1 MPNFFI
7 ARPNFAWV
15 VAIFITLAGLLA
27 IPSLPVAQYPNVVP
41 PQISI
46 TATYPGASAK
56 VLTETVTSIIEEE
69 LNGAKNMLYF
79 ESTSNSNGMAE
90 ITVTF
95 EPGTDADLAQVDV
108 QNRLKRAEARL
119 PTAVT
124 RQGVRVEQAN
134 AGFVLFYALTYKG
147 NAEGKDEVGLL
158 DVATRRINNEVR
170 RVKGVGKVVYF
181 GTEVAMRVWL
191 DPKKLNGYGVSVS
204 DVNAALAK
212 QNVQVPAGSF
222 GARPGSTD
230 QEFTGT
236 LVVKGTLDT
245 PEEFGQ
251 FILKA
256 NLDGSSVKLS
266 DVARIQIGQQ
276 DYNFETRLNGKVAV
290 SGAVQL
296 APGANAI
303 AMVNAVKA
311 RIAELG
317 PTLPNDIE
325 VSFPYDTSLFV
336 KASIEKVIHTLVEA
350 VVLVFLVMLLFL
362 QNLRNRYIDV

>member
-191 DPKKLNGYGVSVS
+191 DPKKLNGYGVSVTATTS
-204 DVNAALAK
+204 RKSQKCSRTICHVSRHLRHCEY
-212 QNVQVPAGSF
+212 QSF
-222 GARPGSTD
+222 R
-230 QEFTGT
+230 T
-236 LVVKGTLDT
+236 L
-245 PEEFGQ
+245 
-251 FILKA
+251 
-256 NLDGSSVKLS
+256 
-266 DVARIQIGQQ
+266 
-276 DYNFETRLNGKVAV
+276 
-290 SGAVQL
+290 
-296 APGANAI
+296 
-303 AMVNAVKA
+303 
-311 RIAELG
+311 
-317 PTLPNDIE
+317 
-325 VSFPYDTSLFV
+325 
-336 KASIEKVIHTLVEA
+336 
-350 VVLVFLVMLLFL
+350 
-362 QNLRNRYIDV
+362 